1 MVLRKA
7 GAVNV
12 GTKNESYEHII
23 LMRAAKRA
31 VNIGMQ
37 NETTWKLA
45 KRGLVKD
52 IHFGPCFLQTATL
65 S

>member
-1 MVLRKA
+1 M
-7 GAVNV
+7 